1 MLRNALGF
9 HHHERMK
16 PPDGDQEPRTLD
28 DVQAKIGKR
37 LDDVAKILAG
47 ALVTVAG
54 VMTAL
59 GLTSDV
65 VFVALN
71 NESWPIFVAALSAI
85 VAIVCSIVALLI
97 HPTRRGNVWET
108 VVLGLG
114 VIFYMV
120 ALSVAVVG
128 AAQAA
133 AGSGRPT
140 LTNVRL
146 QGQGSDQMLS
156 FGVHA
161 DGVDRWASVNVYV
174 TAVDANQNDLPGT
187 TNLYNVSLRPDDK
200 GEINHQISMPLPAP
214 RNAWGIQ
221 IIASNAGGN
230 DQCGGRSPHGP
241 SCAVVQLS

>member
-1 MLRNALGF
+1 
-9 HHHERMK
+9 MK
-16 PPDGDQEPRTLD
+16 PPGGDQEPRTLD
-28 DVQAKIGKR
+28 DVQAKVGKR

-71 NESWPIFVAALSAI
+71 NESWPIYVAALSAI

-97 HPTRRGNVWET
+97 HPTRRGNIWET

-133 AGSGRPT
+133 GGSGRPT
-140 LTNVRL
+140 LTDVRL
-146 QGQGSDQMLS
+146 AAQGSEQKLS

-161 DGVDRWASVNVYV
+161 DGVDQWASVNVYV
-174 TAVDANQNDLPGT
+174 TAVDANQNDLRE
-187 TNLYNVSLRPDDK
+187 TNDLFSVSLRPNDK
-200 GEINHQISMPLPAP
+200 GEIDHQMSMPLPAMP
-214 RNAWGIQ
+214 KAWGIQ
-221 IIASNAGGN
+221 IIASNAEGN
-230 DQCGGRSPHGP
+230 DTCEGRSAHGP
-241 SCAVVQLS
+241 SCAVLQLS

>member
-1 MLRNALGF
+1 
-9 HHHERMK
+9 MK
-16 PPDGDQEPRTLD
+16 LAGGDQEARTLD
-28 DVQAKIGKR
+28 DVQAAIGKR

-71 NESWPIFVAALSAI
+71 NESWPIFVAALCAI
-85 VAIVCSIVALLI
+85 FAIVCSIVALLI

-128 AAQAA
+128 ASQAA
-133 AGSGRPT
+133 SGNGRPT
-140 LTNVRL
+140 LINVKL
-146 QGQGSDQMLS
+146 EGPESDRRLS

-161 DGVDRWASVNVYV
+161 DGVDRWASVIVWV
-174 TAVDANQNDLPGT
+174 TAVDADQADLPGM

-200 GEINHQISMPLPAP
+200 GDIDHQTSISLAAP
-214 RNAWGIQ
+214 RNAWGIE
-221 IIASNAGGN
+221 IIAVTTGGN
-230 DQCGGRSPHGP
+230 ENCESQSTHGP
-241 SCAVVQLS
+241 TCAVVQLP

>member
-1 MLRNALGF
+1 MNLPR
-9 HHHERMK
+9 
-16 PPDGDQEPRTLD
+16 GDQEVLPFD
-28 DVQAKIGKR
+28 DVQAEIGKR

-71 NESWPIFVAALSAI
+71 NESWPIYVAALSAI
-85 VAIVCSIVALLI
+85 LAIVCSIVALLI
-97 HPTRRGNVWET
+97 HPTRQGNVWET

-133 AGSGRPT
+133 GGSGRPT
-140 LTNVRL
+140 LTDVKFL
-146 QGQGSDQMLS
+146 GQTSDQKLS

-161 DGVDRWASVNVYV
+161 DGVERWASVNVYV
-174 TAVDANQNDLPGT
+174 TAVDAEQKDLPGT
-187 TNLYNVSLRPDDK
+187 GNLYEVSLRPDDK
-200 GEINHQISMPLPAP
+200 GEIDHQISMPLPIP
-214 RNAWGIQ
+214 RNAWGILV
-221 IIASNAGGN
+221 IATNAVGN
-230 DQCGGRSPHGP
+230 DHCGGRSSQGP
-241 SCAVVQLS
+241 SCAVIKLS